1 MPRRKAD
8 HYQTALESW
17 NEGLSRLG
25 ESIVHF
31 QHIEEVLSRCI
42 IAMLSRDRTLGDI
55 VTAELSFRAKVGVYT
70 ALFLYRS
77 KLRALPKDVSEV
89 LGRVRAA
96 EQRRNTIVHSL
107 WDASIKDPT
116 MIKREKRSCGKAG
129 LNKVLEHIRP
139 SELEDD
145 IKEFENVAEDLLYVT
160 DEHLP
165 KESKRF
171 K

>member
-1 MPRRKAD
+1 MPRKKANY
-8 HYQTALESW
+8 YQTALESW

-31 QHIEEVLSRCI
+31 QRIEEVLSLCI
-42 IAMLSRDRTLGDI
+42 IAMLGRDRTLGEI
-55 VTAELSFRAKVGVYT
+55 VTSELSFRAKVGVYS

-77 KLRALPKDVSEV
+77 RLPKLPEDVSEV

-107 WDASIKDPT
+107 WDASVKDPT
-116 MIKREKRSCGKAG
+116 MIKREKRSCGKSG
-129 LNKVLEHIRP
+129 LSKVLEHIHP

-145 IKEFENVAEDLLYVT
+145 IKDFENVAEDLWYVT
-160 DEHLP
+160 DQHLP
-165 KESKRF
+165 KESNRF

>member
-1 MPRRKAD
+1 M
-8 HYQTALESW
+8 Y
-17 NEGLSRLG
+17 
-25 ESIVHF
+25 F
-31 QHIEEVLSRCI
+31 QRIEEVLSRCI
-42 IAMLSRDRTLGDI
+42 IAMLGRDRTGDI
-55 VTAELSFRAKVGVYT
+55 VTAELSFRAKVEVYS

-77 KLRALPKDVSEV
+77 QLPKLPEDVAEV

-116 MIKREKRSCGKAG
+116 MIKREKRSVGKSG
-129 LNKVLEHIRP
+129 LSNVLEHIQP

-145 IKEFENVAEDLLYVT
+145 IKDFENVAEDLWYVT

-165 KESKRF
+165 RESKRL